1 VKVLVRERIGDAGI
15 ELLKQKFE
23 VDVDPDS
30 DLAEKIADYDAIII
44 RSGTHLTKELIERAK
59 RLKVIGRAGVGVDN
73 VDVEAASRRGIVVAN
88 APQSTVVSAAEHTIG
103 LLLALS
109 RSIPQAHAALKQGTW
124 DRARF
129 GGGLEL
135 ADKTLGLAGF
145 GRIGQQVA
153 RRARGLEMNVLAYDP
168 YVAPSRFKELGVQR
182 AEALEDLLARSDFL
196 SLHLTLAPET
206 YRLIGRE
213 QLAAAKDGIRIVN
226 AARGE
231 LIDEATLLEA
241 LQSGKVAGAALD
253 VFSAEPYSGPLLEL
267 DNVVVTPH
275 LAAST
280 EEAQDRA
287 GIIVA
292 EQVAAALEGGLV
304 TNAVNMPTVAI
315 EDAAFLGPF
324 APLAAKLGT
333 LAVEL
338 AGGTPTRLEL
348 TYLGELADRD
358 TRLLTV
364 AALNGIFQGRAEQ
377 AVNYVNAPLL
387 AEERGIEVREERR
400 RASRD
405 FTSLITVTAVA
416 GDEPTS
422 VSGTTI
428 GRDHEPRLVRAL
440 GYEIEIGLEPRML
453 FVVNDDRPG
462 MIGRLGTL
470 LGEAEVNI
478 AHMAVS
484 RNRRSAK
491 ALMALTLDSTPTL
504 ELLERL
510 RGEPGFVEVR
520 FIVVE
525 EE

>member
-1 VKVLVRERIGDAGI
+1 VKVLVRERIGEAGI
-15 ELLKQKFE
+15 ELLRQKFE
-23 VDVDPDS
+23 VDVDPDG

-44 RSGTHLTKELIERAK
+44 RSGTHLTKDLIERAE

-73 VDVEAASRRGIVVAN
+73 VDLAAASRRGIVVAN

-109 RSIPQAHAALKQGTW
+109 RSIPQAHATLKQGVW

-129 GGGLEL
+129 GGLEL

-153 RRARGLEMNVLAYDP
+153 RRARALEMNVLAYDP
-168 YVAPSRFKELGVQR
+168 YVAPSRFKELGVER
-182 AEALEDLLARSDFL
+182 AGSLEDLLARADFL

-206 YRLIGRE
+206 YRLIGRD
-213 QLAAAKDGIRIVN
+213 QLAAAKDGIRVVN
-226 AARGE
+226 TARGE
-231 LIDEATLLEA
+231 LIDEDALLEA
-241 LQSGKVAGAALD
+241 LRSGKVAGAALD
-253 VFSAEPYSGPLLEL
+253 VFSAEPYSGPFLEL

-287 GIIVA
+287 GVIVA
-292 EQVAAALEGGLV
+292 EQVAAALEGDVV
-304 TNAVNMPTVAI
+304 TNAVNLPAVAP
-315 EDAAFLGPF
+315 EDAAYLAPF
-324 APLAAKLGT
+324 AVLAAKLGA

-338 AGGTPTRLEL
+338 AGEAPRRLEL
-348 TYLGELADRD
+348 TYLGELAGRD

-364 AALNGIFQGRAEQ
+364 AALNGVFQGRADQ
-377 AVNYVNAPLL
+377 AVNYVNAPVL

-400 RASRD
+400 RVSRD
-405 FTSLITVTAVA
+405 FTSLITVAAVA
-416 GDEPTS
+416 GDEPTT
-422 VSGTTI
+422 VSGTTM

-440 GYEIEIGLEPRML
+440 GYEIEVGLEPRML

-470 LGEAEVNI
+470 LGEAGVNI

-491 ALMALTLDSTPTL
+491 ALMALTLDSAP
-504 ELLERL
+504 EANLLERL
-510 RGEPGFVEVR
+510 RAEPGFVEVR
-520 FIVVE
+520 FIVLE
-525 EE
+525 QD